1 MTCRCV
7 APVEITVYRDPESAE
22 GRQTLLFF
30 ESKGIQWEDVDVTA
44 DASALQQMQALSGQ
58 TERPVIVVDG
68 QVLIG
73 CDLASLEPLVPSH
86 F

>member
-1 MTCRCV
+1 
-7 APVEITVYRDPESAE
+7 VEIKVYRDPESAE
-22 GRQTLLFF
+22 GREALLFF
-30 ESKGIQWEDVDVTA
+30 ESKGIQWQDVDVTA
-44 DASALQQMQALSGQ
+44 EAGALQQMQALSGQ

-73 CDLASLEPLVPSH
+73 CDPASLEPLVPSH